1 VERALAL
8 YAEPKAFKALRKQA
22 MKQDFSWA
30 KAAEAHVAIY
40 QSA

>member
-1 VERALAL
+1 LERALDL
-8 YAEPKAFKALRKQA
+8 YAQPKAFKALRKQA

-30 KAAEAHVAIY
+30 KAAEAHLAVY